1 MLHEPI
7 REEAALCIRNLSVA
21 VEGRGVVQDASLSV
35 PRGEIHGL
43 LGPNGAGKTTLLRT
57 LYRASRPA
65 SGQIAAFGRDMYSY
79 SHAEWAHLLGALVQ
93 SAGLLAGLTPRDI
106 VEIGLEAQGLERGEI
121 RDRRDEALGMVGLTD
136 KADQSADRLSGGEL
150 QRCYF
155 AQLLACDP
163 RVYVLDEPTNH
174 LDLHYQLVLLDE
186 VRRRGRTVLMCLH
199 DLTLAMRYCHKV
211 YLMQS
216 GRIVASGPP
225 AELLSRDMLM
235 THYRVD
241 AEFRG
246 KALEVTGPI

>member
-1 MLHEPI
+1 MLHDPVC
-7 REEAALCIRNLSVA
+7 RDAALCIRNLSVS
-21 VEGRGVVQDASLSV
+21 VEGRGVVQDASLCV
-35 PRGEIHGL
+35 PKGEIHGL

-57 LYRASRPA
+57 LYRATRPA
-65 SGQIAAFGRDMYSY
+65 SGRIEAFGREMD
-79 SHAEWAHLLGALVQ
+79 SHSHVEWAQVLGALVQ

-106 VEIGLEAQGLERGEI
+106 VEIGLEAKGLGRGEI
-121 RDRRDEALGMVGLTD
+121 RDRLDEALEIVGLTD

-163 RVYVLDEPTNH
+163 QVYVLDEPTNH

-216 GRIVASGPP
+216 GRIVASGAP
-225 AELLSRDMLM
+225 ATLLSRDMLM

-241 AEFRG
+241 ARFRG
-246 KALEVTGPI
+246 MALDVTGPV